1 MALVRKSRTDSQ
13 SLDDFPP
20 TGASS
25 SPAASNRDAEALRR
39 RARTM
44 AKQQQAAER
53 IAAASAELA
62 SGINEAASASEEL
75 RRASDTIAAGAQE
88 ASGAAQQSLAAVT
101 AMSSA
106 ITQQMQA
113 AQLAQ
118 TRATNMQSIAST
130 IQTDVTVSVGN
141 VNIAAQRQIASVEM
155 VAELERQASN
165 ISDIVKAVARIAD
178 QTNLLAL
185 NAAIEAA
192 RAGDA
197 GRSFSVVA
205 DEVRKLALETETA
218 AQRVNDG
225 IAGFSTQIRSDIKHM
240 ADDIEHLSDLLNVDE
255 TVENMDKLAS
265 ELDDVLGFLN
275 GLGVL
280 LRTRNDEMSADIA
293 DALGEMQFQD
303 ITRQQLETI
312 GKGLDELTA
321 HIEAWRQQLTD
332 GLTPESSENRD
343 SFAMRLARLQ
353 KEYVMVH
360 QHIDHSAALTGSN
373 DIGVLHGE
381 RIELF

>member
-1 MALVRKSRTDSQ
+1 MTATLVIVAALAVLVGFAAGWMAKAQRVRR
-13 SLDDFPP
+13 
-20 TGASS
+20 
-25 SPAASNRDAEALRR
+25 AEAIAPPAQAPDVSALLAGDMAEFGLFDAVLRR
-39 RARTM
+39 HISTISSNTEEASMNLMQRLDALYQHNRSLTQQVDETHQHSIAFSERANTHIAQSRNTLENLRRY
-44 AKQQQAAER
+44 QSAAG
-53 IAAASAELA
+53 ASAERERVRIDKFLQ
-62 SGINEAASASEEL
+62 GVSEL
-75 RRASDTIAAGAQE
+75 SPLI
-88 ASGAAQQSLAAVT
+88 
-101 AMSSA
+101 
-106 ITQQMQA
+106 QMI
-113 AQLAQ
+113 
-118 TRATNMQSIAST
+118 S
-130 IQTDVTVSVGN
+130 
-141 VNIAAQRQIASVEM
+141 NIA
-155 VAELERQASN
+155 
-165 ISDIVKAVARIAD
+165 K

-192 RAGDA
+192 RAGEA

-225 IAGFSTQIRSDIKHM
+225 IAGFRTQIRSDIKHM

-275 GLGVL
+275 GLGAL

>member
-1 MALVRKSRTDSQ
+1 MALVKKSRADSQ

-20 TGASS
+20 TGASP

-192 RAGDA
+192 RAGKHGKGFA
-197 GRSFSVVA
+197 VVA
-205 DEVRKLALETETA
+205 DEVRTLAETSEKSAGEIQQLVSQIQSEVQVISTGINQSAQAVQAEVERGKEITTQLTAIAVNAGDVVVGATEISAA
-218 AQRVNDG
+218 AQQ
-225 IAGFSTQIRSDIKHM
+225 ASDH
-240 ADDIEHLSDLLNVDE
+240 DSGH
-255 TVENMDKLAS
+255 
-265 ELDDVLGFLN
+265 
-275 GLGVL
+275 
-280 LRTRNDEMSADIA
+280 
-293 DALGEMQFQD
+293 
-303 ITRQQLETI
+303 
-312 GKGLDELTA
+312 
-321 HIEAWRQQLTD
+321 AWRRI
-332 GLTPESSENRD
+332 NRR
-343 SFAMRLARLQ
+343 SRR
-353 KEYVMVH
+353 
-360 QHIDHSAALTGSN
+360 TT
-373 DIGVLHGE
+373 VLS
-381 RIELF
+381 L